1 MSQIM
6 KVILEVDAVMQVKY
20 LFTRNKEIDEKVVR
34 IASLRY
40 FEGSSNGTFW
50 WAGYLELGKD

>member
-40 FEGSSNGTFW
+40 FEGSSNGTF
-50 WAGYLELGKD
+50 